1 MSGSGGADQLGL
13 ALGEPAADCR
23 RTLVAPGGAAPASR
37 LAGVDEA
44 GRGPLAGPVVA
55 AAVVL
60 AEPNPVTGLTD
71 SKKLSPKRREAL
83 HDALLAGVWGAGL
96 GWAQPAEIDAVNIL
110 QATHRAME
118 RAVAAIGAVDGVRI
132 DGNSRPA
139 GLPAA
144 ECVVGGDASDP
155 AIAAASI
162 LAKVIRDRW
171 MAELDG
177 RYPGYGFA
185 GHKGYGT
192 AAHRDAIKQ
201 LGPSPIHRR
210 SFTIKT

>member
-1 MSGSGGADQLGL
+1 VSEECAR
-13 ALGEPAADCR
+13 C
-23 RTLVAPGGAAPASR
+23 LVAPPADAGR
-37 LAGVDEA
+37 GLVAGVDEA

-60 AEPNPVTGLTD
+60 AEPNPVGGLTD
-71 SKKLSPKRREAL
+71 SKKLTVRRREAL
-83 HDALLAGVWGAGL
+83 HDALLDGALAAGL
-96 GWAQPAEIDAVNIL
+96 GWADPAEIDEVNIR

-118 RAVAAIGAVDGVRI
+118 RAVVALGLFPAGVRI
-132 DGNSRPA
+132 DGNGRPE
-139 GLPAA
+139 GLPQA

-162 LAKVIRDRW
+162 LAKVTRDRW
-171 MAELDG
+171 MAAYDEQ
-177 RYPGYGFA
+177 YPGYGFA

-192 AAHRDAIKQ
+192 AAHRAAVAE

-210 SFTIKT
+210 SFKVKGQA

>member
-1 MSGSGGADQLGL
+1 MSGECAR
-13 ALGEPAADCR
+13 C
-23 RTLVAPGGAAPASR
+23 LVAPPADAGR
-37 LAGVDEA
+37 GLVAGVDEA

-71 SKKLSPKRREAL
+71 SKKLTARRREAL
-83 HDALLAGVWGAGL
+83 HDALLEGALAAGL
-96 GWAQPAEIDAVNIL
+96 GWADPAEIDAVNIR

-118 RAVAAIGAVDGVRI
+118 RAVVALGLFPAGIRI
-132 DGNSRPA
+132 DGNGRPE
-139 GLPAA
+139 GLPHA

-162 LAKVIRDRW
+162 LAKVTRDRW
-171 MAELDG
+171 MAAYDAE
-177 RYPGYGFA
+177 YPGYGFA

-192 AAHRDAIKQ
+192 AAHRVAVAE

-210 SFTIKT
+210 SFKIREG